1 MNIIWWT
8 LYILGALTICIL
20 WTQLM
25 ALIGTWL
32 KSYRDSK
39 DPLTLTRKDVESLV
53 RMEVQAALE
62 NVEISRTTYHG
73 LGKDSFRIT
82 HKDEALLRDHIR
94 NDFDKEEK

>member
-39 DPLTLTRKDVESLV
+39 GPLTLTRKDIQSLV
-53 RMEVQAALE
+53 RMEVDAYL
-62 NVEISRTTYHG
+62 S
-73 LGKDSFRIT
+73 
-82 HKDEALLRDHIR
+82 
-94 NDFDKEEK
+94 KEEK